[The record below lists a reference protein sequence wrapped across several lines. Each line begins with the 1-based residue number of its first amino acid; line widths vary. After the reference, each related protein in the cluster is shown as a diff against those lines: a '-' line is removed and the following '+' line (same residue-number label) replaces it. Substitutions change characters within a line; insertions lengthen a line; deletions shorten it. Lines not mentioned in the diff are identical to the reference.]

1 MPNNKVSFEEIY
13 KNHHTM
19 VSQMCLGFV
28 KGNSELA
35 NDLSQ
40 EVFIIIWNKLSNFKV
55 KSSLKTWIYRITV
68 NTCLQHLRKASKH
81 TIYSLS
87 TNEESKVEATDAE
100 STDNTPALYKAIGE
114 LRKMDRLLIMMVL
127 DDQNNDT
134 IANVLGIKPSSIR
147 VKIHRIK
154 NRLKKI
160 LTNGKWFRRYKKALG

>member
-1 MPNNKVSFEEIY
+1 MPTNKASFEEIY

-28 KGNSELA
+28 KGNTELA

-40 EVFIIIWNKLSNFKV
+40 EVFIIIWNKLSTYEA
-55 KSSLKTWIYRITV
+55 KSSVKTWIYRITV
-68 NTCLQHLRKASKH
+68 NTCLQHLRK
-81 TIYSLS
+81 
-87 TNEESKVEATDAE
+87 ESKTKICSISDKNE
-100 STDNTPALYKAIGE
+100 SKIEPTEEGNTDNKLGLYKAIGE
-114 LRKMDRLLIMMVL
+114 LREMDRLLIMMVL

-134 IANVLGIKPSSIR
+134 IAKVLGIKPSSIR

-160 LTNGKWFRRYKKALG
+160 LTNGK